1 MQEKFCNMS
10 ISEKNR
16 KIIEEK
22 LTFIYGE
29 KRSKKIIIEIEKLI
43 KKYSKNI
50 SFQNKKKTFLDEKDI
65 ILITYGDSIK
75 ETNKK
80 PLKTLC
86 RFIDKYLTGQINIVH
101 ILPFYPYSS
110 DDGFSVIDYKKV
122 NPVLG
127 EWKDIEEINQ
137 KINLMLDLIANHISS
152 KSTWFKEYL
161 KDNPEYDNYFTSID
175 KDADISSV
183 IRARAHPLLTKFK
196 RKSEEIYLWT
206 TFSPDQ
212 IDLNYAN
219 EKVLIEV
226 IDVTLFYAGKR
237 ARVIRLD
244 AIGHIWKKLGTSCIN
259 LKETH
264 YIIQLIR
271 TILDEVYP
279 EVLLV
284 TETNVPHEENINY
297 FGNGYNEAQLIYQFA
312 LPLLVLH
319 TFYAGDAS
327 RLFEW
332 ASKIKDTSDKT
343 TFLNVL
349 ATHDGLGVVPVTN
362 ILTDKEITDIANDV
376 KEKGGYVSYKI
387 EKDGTEKPYEM
398 NVTYYSAI
406 TDPKNSDKLNI
417 KKFIASQAII
427 LSLIGIPGIYIH
439 SLFGTENYLKG
450 VERTGRKRTINR
462 KKLQYDKLKE
472 NLENTNSGE
481 HKIFNKFMRLIQK
494 RKSEK
499 AFHPNGKQEV
509 LFLKKELFSLL
520 RTSPSGEERIIALHN
535 ITDNMQELCLRK
547 NQYNLS
553 KKQYYDIIS
562 EKIINIEKISLKPYQ
577 IMWLKVFK

>member
-1 MQEKFCNMS
+1 MPLSN
-10 ISEKNR
+10 KNR
-16 KIIEEK
+16 EIIEEK
-22 LTFIYGE
+22 LSFIYGE
-29 KRSKKIIIEIEKLI
+29 KRSKKIISKI
-43 KKYSKNI
+43 KKLLKKHSKNI
-50 SFQNKKKTFLDEKDI
+50 FFQNKKTFLDEKDI
-65 ILITYGDSIK
+65 VLITYGDSIK

-86 RFIDKYLTGQINIVH
+86 KFIDKYLIRQINIVH

-127 EWKDIEEINQ
+127 KWKDIEDIGQ

-152 KSTWFKEYL
+152 KSIWFKEYL
-161 KDNPEYDNYFTSID
+161 KGNPEYDNYFTSVD
-175 KDADISSV
+175 KDAEISSV
-183 IRARAHPLLTKFK
+183 TRARAHPLLTKFK
-196 RKSEEIYLWT
+196 RKGKEIYLWT

-226 IDVTLFYAGKR
+226 IDVILFYAGKK

-271 TILDEVYP
+271 AILDEVYP
-279 EVLLV
+279 EVLLI
-284 TETNVPHEENINY
+284 TETNVPHKENINY

-319 TFYAGDAS
+319 TFYTGDAS
-327 RLFEW
+327 RLLEW
-332 ASKIKDTSDKT
+332 ASKIKDISDKT
-343 TFLNVL
+343 AFFNVL

-387 EKDGTEKPYEM
+387 AKDRTKKPYEM
-398 NVTYYSAI
+398 NITYYSAI
-406 TDPKNSDKLNI
+406 ADSKKSEELNI
-417 KKFIASQAII
+417 EKFIASQAII

-439 SLFGTENYLKG
+439 SLFGTENYLEG
-450 VERTGRKRTINR
+450 VEKTGQKRTINR
-462 KKLQYDKLKE
+462 KKFQYDKLKE
-472 NLENTNSGE
+472 DLVNSDSRE
-481 HKIFNKFMRLIQK
+481 HKIFTEFMKLIHK

-509 LFLKKELFSLL
+509 LFLKKGIFSLL
-520 RTSPSGEERIIALHN
+520 RTSPDGKGKIIALHN
-535 ITDNMQELCLRK
+535 ITDNKQELCLAK
-547 NQYNLS
+547 NQYNLNN
-553 KKQYYDIIS
+553 KQYYDIVS
-562 EKIINIEKISLKPYQ
+562 EKIINIEKIFLEPYQ
-577 IMWLKVFK
+577 IMWLKDFK